1 MEELNKILGQVPQ
14 LVRDQGSQE
23 EKLEEIWR
31 MLGRHRNGMQARVAG
46 DLAEKLQGHSRA
58 PHLPVDDPRK
68 AAKRLGAMLS
78 GHTSLPMCV
87 GFAFIECLPEP
98 FQSAAKVM
106 LFPRGKS
113 TAAELVEILSL
124 DQQHDEQTDHIRFS
138 LATGKHASMTSEQLE
153 AAAIAFDDDSSSS
166 KQVAAALRAMAEEKR
181 GAA

>member
-1 MEELNKILGQVPQ
+1 MDELNKILGQVPQ

-58 PHLPVDDPRK
+58 PHLPIDDPRK
-68 AAKRLGAMLS
+68 AAKRIGAMLS

-98 FQSAAKVM
+98 FQSAARVM

-113 TAAELVEILSL
+113 AAAELAEILSI
-124 DQQHDEQTDHIRFS
+124 DQKHDERTDHIRFL
-138 LATGKHASMTSEQLE
+138 LAMGKHLNMSADQLE
-153 AAAIAFDDDSSSS
+153 ALAIPFDDDSSSS
-166 KQVAAALRAMAEEKR
+166 KQVANAIRALAEDKR